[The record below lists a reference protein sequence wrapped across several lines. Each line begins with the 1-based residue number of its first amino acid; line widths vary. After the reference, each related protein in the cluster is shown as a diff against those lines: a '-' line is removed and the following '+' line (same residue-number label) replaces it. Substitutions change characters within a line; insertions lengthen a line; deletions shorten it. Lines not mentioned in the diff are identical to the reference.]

1 MQSTETASP
10 PSAAGAAATPLDP
23 MQRDLVRKAELE
35 AALLAAPADAAVRQA
50 YFDHLLQF
58 AATRAGL
65 SHALLPE
72 LGHPLYFRGATP
84 DMPALVQTFRDGAY
98 GFAMRAT
105 PQRILVLGAHVG
117 YGAVALARRF
127 PRAQVLCV
135 EPATDNFRLLSL
147 NTTPYRRI
155 RIMQVAAWHSA
166 ARLAVTTRIFGDW
179 GNHYGDDA
187 PDAERVVPALPVGDV
202 LAAAGWPQVDFIA
215 SDIVGAEREVFANPL
230 SPWLRALDGAL
241 VQVHDP
247 IAPGSD
253 ATVTACFDPTLFERQ
268 QQGERLLFLRKE
280 PLRAMPPAPP
290 EIALLSSEP
299 GLQPLGLQDV
309 ASTSWGFFVY
319 DGNACQLHPN
329 PPGKPPARIIFPC
342 RLAGHTQFSATMQH
356 AGVAGRTAPVIFSLA
371 IEGEGEGGRAPVRHT
386 QTLKAQESVRVTV
399 PLTGLDGYVRV
410 ILQTE
415 MAPGAPN
422 NYNAWARW
430 IAPRLI

>member
-1 MQSTETASP
+1 MQSSETASLT
-10 PSAAGAAATPLDP
+10 SAAALDP
-23 MQRDLVRKAELE
+23 AQRDLVRKAELE
-35 AALLAAPADAAVRQA
+35 AALFAAPFDATLRQA

-58 AATRAGL
+58 AATRSGL
-65 SHALLPE
+65 SYAVLPE
-72 LGHPLYFRGATP
+72 LGHPLYFRGASP
-84 DMPALVQTFRDGAY
+84 DMPALTQTFRDNAY
-98 GFAMRAT
+98 AFPMRAT

-117 YGAVALARRF
+117 YGALALARRF
-127 PRAQVLCV
+127 PRAYLLCV
-135 EPATDNFRLLSL
+135 EPAADNFRLLSL

-155 RIMQVAAWHSA
+155 RVVNAAAWHSA
-166 ARLAVTTRIFGDW
+166 TRLAVTGRIYGDW
-179 GNHYGDDA
+179 GNRYSDDA
-187 PDAERVVPALPVGDV
+187 PDAERVTPALPVSEL

-230 SPWLRALDGAL
+230 APWLRALDGAV

-247 IAPGSD
+247 VSPGSD
-253 ATVTACFDPTLFERQ
+253 AAVTACFDPTLFERQ

-280 PLRAMPPAPP
+280 PLRALPPAPP

-309 ASTSWGFFVY
+309 APASWGFFIY

-342 RLAGHTQFSATMQH
+342 HLHGHTQFSATMQH
-356 AGVAGRTAPVIFSLA
+356 AGVAGRTAPIVFSLS
-371 IEGEGEGGRAPVRHT
+371 IEGDADHAPVRYA

-399 PLTGLDGYVRV
+399 PLAGLDGHVRV

-415 MAPGAPN
+415 MAPDAPHN
-422 NYNAWARW
+422 FNAWARW
-430 IAPRLI
+430 IAPRLS

>member
-1 MQSTETASP
+1 MQSNETASL
-10 PSAAGAAATPLDP
+10 PSAADAAAAPLDP
-23 MQRDLVRKAELE
+23 VQRDLVRKAELE
-35 AALLAAPADAAVRQA
+35 AALLAAPSDANLRRA

-65 SHALLPE
+65 SCALLPE
-72 LGHPLYFRGATP
+72 LGHPLYFRGASP
-84 DMPALVQTFRDGAY
+84 DVPALVQTFRDGAY
-98 GFAMRAT
+98 AFPMRAT

-127 PRAQVLCV
+127 PRAQMLCV
-135 EPATDNFRLLSL
+135 EPAADNFRLLSL

-155 RIMQVAAWHSA
+155 RVVAAAAWHSA
-166 ARLAVTTRIFGDW
+166 TRLAVTSRIYGDW
-179 GNHYGDDA
+179 GNHYSDDA
-187 PDAERVVPALPVGDV
+187 PDGERVIPALAVGEL

-247 IAPGSD
+247 ISPGSD
-253 ATVTACFDPTLFERQ
+253 AAVTACFDPTLFERQ
-268 QQGERLLFLRKE
+268 QQGERLLFLRRE

-309 ASTSWGFFVY
+309 AAASWGFFIY

-329 PPGKPPARIIFPC
+329 PPGKPPARLVFPC

-356 AGVAGRTAPVIFSLA
+356 AGVAGRTAPIVFSLS
-371 IEGEGEGGRAPVRHT
+371 IEGEAGRAPVRHA

-399 PLTGLDGYVRV
+399 PLAGLDGHVRV

-415 MAPGAPN
+415 MAPDAPHN
-422 NYNAWARW
+422 LNAWARW
-430 IAPRLI
+430 IAPRLN